1 MRPQSLATVSLASS
15 LISTTSAATV
25 NATDMTAPQLS
36 VPNSSHPD
44 SLENASLALV
54 DRGTGHGGHKSK
66 GATTRITPTTS
77 ISTPRPKTTT
87 QKTTQPTHTAKPEVE
102 TAVDAWYG
110 NFQATGNC
118 DSEIAWKTRA
128 KSLMESRNDAS
139 SNSRWGNDFGVSMTE
154 LTARNRCP
162 DWPADYKKE
171 QTNAMLTVASE
182 MKANNTDTIL

>member
-1 MRPQSLATVSLASS
+1 MRPQSLAATSLAGS
-15 LISTTSAATV
+15 LITYTSAATV
-25 NATDMTAPQLS
+25 NATDMAAPQLS

-44 SLENASLALV
+44 SLETASLF
-54 DRGTGHGGHKSK
+54 DRGTGHGGHRSK
-66 GATTRITPTTS
+66 GAPTRITPTTS
-77 ISTPRPKTTT
+77 ISKPRPRTTT
-87 QKTTQPTHTAKPEVE
+87 KKTPHPTHTAKPEVE

-139 SNSRWGNDFGVSMTE
+139 SNSIWGIDFGVSMTE
-154 LTARNRCP
+154 LTKRDKCP
-162 DWPADYKKE
+162 DWPGDYKKE

-182 MKANNTDTIL
+182 MKANNTDTIS